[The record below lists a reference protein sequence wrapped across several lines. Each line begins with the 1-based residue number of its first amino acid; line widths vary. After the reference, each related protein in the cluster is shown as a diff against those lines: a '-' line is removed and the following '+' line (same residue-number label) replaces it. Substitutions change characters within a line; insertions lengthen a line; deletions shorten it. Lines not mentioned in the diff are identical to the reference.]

1 LTLFGTVIILIVVIH
16 LNKWKLDRK
25 LGVILMAV
33 YVFFVLLAS
42 FYESNLFGTNHLP
55 MCLDSLW

>member
-1 LTLFGTVIILIVVIH
+1 VIH